1 MGGGGRVSAD
11 HTVKQSEK
19 LENICTL
26 SEKQIK
32 KLSEMKV
39 PVVLFIISLLGTVL
53 KRLAMR
59 LEELGRIE
67 IIPITALLKSSRML
81 RRVLEY

>member
-32 KLSEMKV
+32 KTVRNE
-39 PVVLFIISLLGTVL
+39 GTSCAL
-53 KRLAMR
+53 YNKPTWDS
-59 LEELGRIE
+59 LEETCNETGGIRQN
-67 IIPITALLKSSRML
+67 
-81 RRVLEY
+81 